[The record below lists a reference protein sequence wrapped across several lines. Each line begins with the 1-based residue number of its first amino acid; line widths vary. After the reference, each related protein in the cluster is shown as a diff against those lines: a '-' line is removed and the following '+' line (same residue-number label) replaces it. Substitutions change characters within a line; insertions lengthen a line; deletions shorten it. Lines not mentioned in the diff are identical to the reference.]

1 MDFSSNKFRF
11 EKVKNKK
18 LKEAIKKA
26 DNLILGI
33 DEKLTDI
40 TESNISKES
49 ENEINKN
56 NSNKIQINI
65 EIDEFKENNINEKN
79 LLLKKKKKRE
89 INKDDI
95 KIIFNNI

>member
-11 EKVKNKK
+11 ENVKNKK
-18 LKEAIKKA
+18 LKQAIKKA
-26 DNLILGI
+26 ENLILVI

-49 ENEINKN
+49 ENEQNKN

-65 EIDEFKENNINEKN
+65 EVNEFKENNINEKN
-79 LLLKKKKKRE
+79 MLLKKKKEKG
-89 INKDDI
+89 N
-95 KIIFNNI
+95 

>member
-18 LKEAIKKA
+18 LKDAIKKA

-49 ENEINKN
+49 ENEQNKN
-56 NSNKIQINI
+56 NNNKMGS
-65 EIDEFKENNINEKN
+65 
-79 LLLKKKKKRE
+79 KKR
-89 INKDDI
+89 
-95 KIIFNNI
+95 

>member
-65 EIDEFKENNINEKN
+65 QY
-79 LLLKKKKKRE
+79 
-89 INKDDI
+89 
-95 KIIFNNI
+95 

>member
-65 EIDEFKENNINEKN
+65 EIDEFKENYI
-79 LLLKKKKKRE
+79 
-89 INKDDI
+89 
-95 KIIFNNI
+95 